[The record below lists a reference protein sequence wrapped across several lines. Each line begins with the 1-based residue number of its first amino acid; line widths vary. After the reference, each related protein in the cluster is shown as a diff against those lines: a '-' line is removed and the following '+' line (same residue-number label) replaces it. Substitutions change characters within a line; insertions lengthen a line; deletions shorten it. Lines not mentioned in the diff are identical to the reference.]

1 LPFLALALDLRAI
14 DPKALAAWLDLPP
27 VVAGPVDLYVEATT
41 AGDNPHDLI
50 RGLIGD
56 VRVTLPNG
64 RLIGDE
70 LAALRLL
77 PAAALPDDGGAAG
90 DPEAGAVPVADLAGS
105 FALRRGIA
113 ITEAVP
119 FALDGAEARL
129 AGTVDLL
136 LWAADLTLR
145 LDDDRADD
153 EAIGLRL
160 VGPLARPQIRL
171 LDPAEPAPAQAP

>member
-1 LPFLALALDLRAI
+1 
-14 DPKALAAWLDLPP
+14 

-41 AGDNPHDLI
+41 AGNNLRDLI

-56 VRVTLPNG
+56 VRVTLPDG

-77 PAAALPDDGGAAG
+77 PAAPITDDGGAASEQ
-90 DPEAGAVPVADLAGS
+90 DAGAVPIADLAGS
-105 FALRRGIA
+105 FAVRRGIA
-113 ITEAVP
+113 MTEAVP

-129 AGTVDLL
+129 AGTIDLL

-145 LDDDRADD
+145 LDDGRAAD
-153 EAIGLRL
+153 EPIGLRL
-160 VGPLARPQIRL
+160 IGPLARPQIRL
-171 LDPAEPAPAQAP
+171 LEPTEPVPAQAP